1 MPFSTDYP
9 YLHWWITKHGYIR
22 LGTDDDGFSDSMLM
36 ILDAGG
42 TCWEDEDSDTV
53 EEALAKAEEY
63 LRTEEIP
70 DRFDPKVAR
79 EIEATI
85 KRKKP
90 GKKA

>member
-1 MPFSTDYP
+1 MPFPTDYP
-9 YLHWWITKHGYIR
+9 YLHWWITNHGYIR
-22 LGTDDDGFSDSMLM
+22 LGIDDNSFSDSMLM

-42 TCWEDEDSDTV
+42 TCQEDEDSDTV

-63 LRTEEIP
+63 LRTGETP
-70 DRFDPKVAR
+70 DRFGAETIL

-85 KRKKP
+85 KKNKP